1 MLGLQSE
8 HFFSFFMEALIIFFI
23 TLFGMAF
30 GSFFNVCIYRLPR
43 KMSIA
48 FPNSHCPNCNTPIK
62 PYHNIPIFSYLF
74 LRGKCH
80 YCGAKIHWHYFLV
93 EVITPL
99 LFVVVYLRFGLS
111 LLFIKYLIFVAVG
124 LLIFF
129 IDAFQKIIPDVLSL
143 TLIAMG
149 WAFSL
154 LPGSDISLLES
165 FLSAFLAFAVFLLTG
180 YIFDKITK
188 RESLGGGDI
197 KLIAAIGSFLG
208 ALGTIFTILISSVT
222 AIIILLLIRHDHRKV
237 FPYGPFLIF
246 AAFCYLLFGKLTFDF
261 YLRLF

>member
-99 LFVVVYLRFGLS
+99 LFVSVSSIRTFASFHQVSDFCCSRASDLFYRCLS
-111 LLFIKYLIFVAVG
+111 KNH
-124 LLIFF
+124 
-129 IDAFQKIIPDVLSL
+129 S
-143 TLIAMG
+143 
-149 WAFSL
+149 
-154 LPGSDISLLES
+154 
-165 FLSAFLAFAVFLLTG
+165 
-180 YIFDKITK
+180 
-188 RESLGGGDI
+188 
-197 KLIAAIGSFLG
+197 
-208 ALGTIFTILISSVT
+208 
-222 AIIILLLIRHDHRKV
+222 
-237 FPYGPFLIF
+237 
-246 AAFCYLLFGKLTFDF
+246 
-261 YLRLF
+261 